1 MEEALTIEGDEAAT
15 RRSLLTRLLCRQEF
29 DLVLEFCSFRDVF
42 CLGLSSH
49 ALERRYEG
57 PLDTMAEN
65 LIGAAMRNDL
75 ASVDCLLLVHG
86 VPASIVRGSLWD
98 GFMTPLIAAAMRG
111 NHKVVEKLLHAGA
124 EVNTC
129 HCSTS
134 EYCSVDQGY
143 ITMT

>member
-1 MEEALTIEGDEAAT
+1 
-15 RRSLLTRLLCRQEF
+15 
-29 DLVLEFCSFRDVF
+29 
-42 CLGLSSH
+42 
-49 ALERRYEG
+49 
-57 PLDTMAEN
+57 MAEN

-75 ASVDCLLLVHG
+75 ASVDRLLVHG